1 MTGRIRSYHHDGL
14 VFDVDDAGPLEGE
27 PVVLLHG
34 FPQRATSWRLVAPR
48 LHEAGY
54 RTLAPDQRGYSR
66 GARPRR
72 RRDYAGQRLL
82 ADVVALAEEIGGPVH
97 LVGHDWGAAVGWLVA
112 ASRPDLVR
120 TFTAVSVPH
129 PAAMAWA
136 ARHGDQLRRSWYFA
150 LFALPLLPERLL
162 AGARGHRM
170 LRRGGMSA
178 EALRRFDEEV
188 LAEGALRGGLQWYRG
203 LPFTDRRLLGRRVGV
218 PTTLVWSD
226 GDVALGRAGAERTA
240 AHVTGPYRLVVL
252 PGVSHWV
259 PEEAPEE
266 LADAILDRVAAAGD

>member
-1 MTGRIRSYHHDGL
+1 MARRIRSYRHDGL
-14 VFDVDDAGPLEGE
+14 VFDVDDDGPLDGE
-27 PVVLLHG
+27 PVLLLHG
-34 FPQRATSWRLVAPR
+34 FPQRGTSWRLVAPL

-82 ADVVALAEEIGGPVH
+82 SDLAALAEEVGTPVH
-97 LVGHDWGAAVGWLVA
+97 VVGHDWGAAIGWLA
-112 ASRPDLVR
+112 AANRPDVVR

-150 LFALPLLPERLL
+150 LFSLPWLPERLL
-162 AGARGHRM
+162 AGGRARRM
-170 LRRGGMSA
+170 LRAGGMSPD
-178 EALRRFDEEV
+178 ALGRYDQEV
-188 LAEGALRGGLQWYRG
+188 VADGALRGGLQWYRG
-203 LPFTDRRLLGRRVGV
+203 LPFTDRRLLARPVEV

-252 PGVSHWV
+252 AGVSHWI
-259 PEEAPEE
+259 PEEAPQP
-266 LADAILDRVAAAGD
+266 LADAILDRVRGAA